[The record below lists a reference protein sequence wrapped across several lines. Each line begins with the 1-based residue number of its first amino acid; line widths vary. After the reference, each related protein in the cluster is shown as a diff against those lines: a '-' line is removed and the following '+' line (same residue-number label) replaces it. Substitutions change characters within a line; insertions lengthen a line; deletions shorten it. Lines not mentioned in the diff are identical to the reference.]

1 MYTLIKVSLVASIVM
16 IITFVVESLGILD
29 KRYASAIMDAVLV
42 LQIALL
48 IMAIIIFVMKSR
60 KMHGIKIIRY
70 QISNKLIKGD
80 TNILP
85 ENLFPTNPR
94 KPALFKIFLEIENV
108 ESPPDIGIFKMCA
121 ERILLDIEDN
131 IININSGIVENSF
144 IFDADVIVRPDEKI
158 NFKLKKDTTIKLFFL
173 GEFYTP

>member
-1 MYTLIKVSLVASIVM
+1 MYQELH
-16 IITFVVESLGILD
+16 
-29 KRYASAIMDAVLV
+29 YAV
-42 LQIALL
+42 
-48 IMAIIIFVMKSR
+48 
-60 KMHGIKIIRY
+60 
-70 QISNKLIKGD
+70 
-80 TNILP
+80 ILP
-85 ENLFPTNPR
+85 APCSLSSLPY
-94 KPALFKIFLEIENV
+94 PASQIFLEIENV